1 MDCQIIAF
9 WNKKRYYWNMNIL
22 QLRYFTT
29 IAQLENVT
37 KASDLLHV
45 SQSSLSKTIS
55 ALEKELG
62 VELFTRN
69 GRNITLNAAGERFL
83 ESCKK
88 IVSEMDG
95 TVRELNEEANGRSNT
110 VRIGIEGGSGKL
122 FACMGAFKKQH
133 SNVSYDISCAIEET
147 EHPNINEYDLM
158 VYPEGRKYAQFNGI
172 PFYRERFLLAVHSE
186 SELRNKSSATLSDL
200 NGRDYVFLRYGGIG
214 YEYPREICDALAVQF
229 NSVSYVDSRSMHR
242 EMIASGLAVGFIPE
256 SVMDIYKNDTK
267 IRTLILM
274 NPKFTRQMM
283 ICFRREKH
291 LSETADAFRR
301 FALEYFGLEEQP

>member
-1 MDCQIIAF
+1 
-9 WNKKRYYWNMNIL
+9 MNIT
-22 QLRYFTT
+22 QLRFFIT

-62 VELFTRN
+62 VELFKRN
-69 GRNITLNAAGERFL
+69 GRNITLNASGERFL

-95 TVRELNEEANGRSNT
+95 TVKELDEEAHGRSNT

-122 FACMGAFKKQH
+122 FACMEAFKRQN
-133 SNVSYDISCAIEET
+133 SNVAYDISCAIEET
-147 EHPNINEYDLM
+147 EHPDINDYDLM
-158 VYPEGRKYAQFNGI
+158 IYPEGRKYAKFNGI
-172 PFYRERFLLAVHSE
+172 PFYRERFLLAAHSE
-186 SELRNKSSATLSDL
+186 SELRNKGSATLADL
-200 NGRDYVFLRYGGIG
+200 NGRDYVFIRYGINS
-214 YEYPREICDALAVQF
+214 YEYPMEICDALAVQF

-267 IRTLILM
+267 IRTLVLM

-283 ICFRREKH
+283 ISFRREKH
-291 LSETADAFRR
+291 LSDTAAAFRR
-301 FALEYFGLEEQP
+301 FALDYFGLEDNE

>member
-1 MDCQIIAF
+1 
-9 WNKKRYYWNMNIL
+9 MNIL
-22 QLRYFTT
+22 QLRYFIT

-62 VELFTRN
+62 VELFKRN
-69 GRNITLNAAGERFL
+69 GRNITLNASGERFL

-95 TVRELNEEANGRSNT
+95 TVKEMDEEAHGRSNT

-122 FACMGAFKKQH
+122 FSCMNAFKKKH
-133 SNVSYDISCAIEET
+133 SNVAYDVSCTIEET
-147 EHPNINEYDLM
+147 EHPDINDFDLM
-158 VYPEGRKYAQFNGI
+158 VYPEGRKYAKFNGI

-186 SELRNKSSATLSDL
+186 NELRNKSSATLADL
-200 NGRDYVFLRYGGIG
+200 NGRDYVFLRYGDVG
-214 YEYPREICDALAVQF
+214 YEFPMEICDALAVQF

-283 ICFRREKH
+283 ICFRKEKH
-291 LSETADAFRR
+291 LSEMGAAFRR
-301 FALEYFGLEEQP
+301 FALEYFGLEDNIAEA